1 MNLGTLQFQ
10 SAFAERIIL
19 FNIILAQYA
28 YETENSVSLVNAA
41 LLGFIYSSLLI
52 VNKISKVI
60 KYLVPINSG
69 LPINLSELSVSERLF
84 LLTLV

>member
-10 SAFAERIIL
+10 SALAERIIL

-28 YETENSVSLVNAA
+28 YETENSVSLVNTA
-41 LLGFIYSSLLI
+41 LLGFIYSSLLN